1 MRLMITAVR
10 RPAFGPGGAGG
21 MLRECQLLTCAS
33 TLRTIEV
40 VGELPAINF
49 ALGWDGEIRLA
60 LA

>member
-1 MRLMITAVR
+1 MRQEVIDATW
-10 RPAFGPGGAGG
+10 P
-21 MLRECQLLTCAS
+21 
-33 TLRTIEV
+33 LRTIEV